1 MEDAF
6 GDPDTPVAKKSI
18 DFHHPLPG
26 QLDKIM
32 HEIKGGIY
40 HEDSGTHSDMDSL
53 ASETDVKMMKEE
65 YQDGECYQMVDGFSI
80 EVGGFAI
87 TCASDERVNAKK
99 SDYMYEIGTKHDK
112 LLSETKPIET
122 SSVAGIQVGNEVKTS
137 EDFDSPQEAPS
148 LPPPAPPTEPTVRP
162 RSAPTFSSLQQRRS
176 SRIQLK
182 SLSTTALPSHQPVA
196 AAENQEKKLTY
207 YKCVSMSDQFPKWLY
222 SEVVKAGLQF
232 SKPGFLR
239 SNSSSSLSSS
249 SSDPESNMDDGTAT
263 DSSDQQEMM
272 QTEAVA
278 ADSGKTLNAISCVSS
293 ATQESMEQFD
303 HYGAICYLWRGM
315 LCCITKT
322 HFIQNLMHYRM
333 EGHVEE
339 LLAETQNLIS
349 NPFVHDCC
357 FLISFCT

>member
-1 MEDAF
+1 MEDIF
-6 GDPDTPVAKKSI
+6 GDPDTPVAKKNI

-53 ASETDVKMMKEE
+53 SSEADVKLMKEE
-65 YQDGECYQMVDGFSI
+65 GRECYEMVDDSFSI
-80 EVGGFAI
+80 VVGGFAI
-87 TCASDERVNAKK
+87 SCESDEKINAKK
-99 SDYMYEIGTKHDK
+99 NDYMYEIGTKCD
-112 LLSETKPIET
+112 EREMKPVKT
-122 SSVAGIQVGNEVKTS
+122 SSISSKRVGNEIKTS
-137 EDFDSPQEAPS
+137 ENFDSSQEAVS
-148 LPPPAPPTEPTVRP
+148 LPPPAPPAPPTVRP

-182 SLSTTALPSHQPVA
+182 SFSTTALPPHQPVIA
-196 AAENQEKKLTY
+196 TVNQEEKLTY
-207 YKCVSMSDQFPKWLY
+207 YKSVASMSEQFPKWLY

-272 QTEAVA
+272 QAEEAA
-278 ADSGKTLNAISCVSS
+278 ADDSGTTHNANTCVSS
-293 ATQESMEQFD
+293 TTQESMEQFH
-303 HYGAICYLWRGM
+303 HYEAICYLWRGRL
-315 LCCITKT
+315 LCYKNSLTILCTL
-322 HFIQNLMHYRM
+322 QNGR
-333 EGHVEE
+333 
-339 LLAETQNLIS
+339 TR
-349 NPFVHDCC
+349 
-357 FLISFCT
+357 